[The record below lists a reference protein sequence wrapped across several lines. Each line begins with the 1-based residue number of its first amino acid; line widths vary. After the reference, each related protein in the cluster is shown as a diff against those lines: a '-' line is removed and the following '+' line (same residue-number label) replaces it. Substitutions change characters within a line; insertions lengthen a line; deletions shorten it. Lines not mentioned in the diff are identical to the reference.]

1 MIRVHAPTVRCRW
14 NRSLGGSAS
23 GTEGVHGSCRAA
35 HAASGVLFTVS
46 VQYSVRLTVV
56 VRFTALGF
64 NFHCQHATHV
74 TKVKRQNDDD
84 NNAHPAR
91 TRDETER

>member
-35 HAASGVLFTVS
+35 HAAAGVLFTVS

-64 NFHCQHATHV
+64 NFHCQQA
-74 TKVKRQNDDD
+74 
-84 NNAHPAR
+84 A
-91 TRDETER
+91 RDERDKSQKTKRRR